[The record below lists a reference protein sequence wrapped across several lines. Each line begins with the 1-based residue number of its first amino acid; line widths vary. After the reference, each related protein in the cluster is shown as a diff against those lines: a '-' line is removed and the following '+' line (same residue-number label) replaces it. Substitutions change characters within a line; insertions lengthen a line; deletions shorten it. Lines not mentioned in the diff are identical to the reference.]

1 MLPYLGP
8 ILAAFVLGGLFIL
21 LLGFSWYLW
30 AQRKVHKEIIGQLQL
45 NNAGLNQKIVEYANM
60 AQVYAD
66 REKAFMSKPYIAT
79 IRPEDAKEMAK
90 IITMAMQGKTIA
102 PTC

>member
-1 MLPYLGP
+1 VTAILL
-8 ILAAFVLGGLFIL
+8 ILAAFIIGGLFIV
-21 LLGFSWYLW
+21 LLGSVWYLW
-30 AQRKVHKEIIGQLQL
+30 AQRRVHKEIIGQLQL

-66 REKAFMSKPYIAT
+66 RERAFMSKPHIAT

-90 IITMAMQGKTIA
+90 IIAMAMQGKSIV